1 MDIDAKLDKL
11 TKQRL
16 SDYRFMQSRFY
27 KVSYDLTKDLFGQT
41 HAVVLEYL

>member
-1 MDIDAKLDKL
+1 MDIDAKLNKM

-27 KVSYDLTKDLFGQT
+27 KVSYDLTKDLFVQT
-41 HAVVLEYL
+41 SPVVLDYL